1 MTGSVLKD
9 NKSLNEYFFGKE
21 CNELLTVE
29 RFTQFLK
36 KIKSEFMGKDLFL
49 KLGPFAT
56 YGRLD

>member
-21 CNELLTVE
+21 WNELLTVE
-29 RFTQFLK
+29 RFTQFQK
-36 KIKSEFMGKDLFL
+36 KLQSEVMGKEVCL